1 MAIAYQGFAI
11 EENLSEAVNDRAI
24 LNNLGGSP
32 IGDDISLL
40 FNNTRNFSQL
50 VVTVDNVQ
58 NGRIIFNGA
67 AAVFSNKNEV
77 QVNSETYYIKDSN
90 GIDRFALSTN
100 ENLSD
105 TVAQPP
111 VGTYTRSDEITAD
124 NVLNFSR
131 IKRSTNVN
139 AVEGDTGGSQTGVN
153 LSNDFTSQPI
163 KTQIET
169 IESNV
174 DRFNFKSS
182 QSIAINKDFLS
193 SRTLES
199 TGATIIRDLD
209 GANNVGLSNTS
220 PGLFIYNPNTGSGI
234 RAFSSSDNPWSLS
247 GSDLIVSTSDI
258 NIKTLNFKTTNIVLN
273 SKNSA
278 VLAADVSSTAVST
291 AFTHK
296 VPVTVNG
303 ETYFLCLTLE
313 N

>member
-40 FNNTRNFSQL
+40 FNNSRNFSQL
-50 VVTVDNVQ
+50 IVTVDNIQ

-67 AAVFSNKNEV
+67 AAVFSNKNKV

-124 NVLNFSR
+124 NILNFST

-139 AVEGDTGGSQTGVN
+139 AVEGDASLQIGSTQ
-153 LSNDFTSQPI
+153 SNSFTAQPI

-199 TGATIIRDLD
+199 TGAVIIRDLD
-209 GANNVGLSNTS
+209 GANNSGLTNTN

-247 GSDLIVSTSDI
+247 GSDLIVSTSDV

-278 VLAADVSSTAVST
+278 VLAADVSTAAVST

-296 VPVTVNG
+296 VPVTING
-303 ETYFLCLTLE
+303 ETYFLCLQLIS
-313 N
+313 